1 MKILVVGA
9 TGKTGELAW
18 RKAVAEGH
26 DVTVFGRSVAR
37 RYKDDPVRKMQGD
50 VLDRSAVTAAIA
62 GQDAVLVCLGPVNS
76 RDRVTLTQGA
86 RNICQVMR
94 AEGVERVVFISA
106 AGVGESWRLIPW
118 YSKLLF
124 STFLKTV
131 LQEHGS
137 EEKIFAE
144 SGLIWTAVRAAVLTN
159 RPAGG
164 SVLAS
169 NIVSSRT
176 IPRGDLA
183 AYLVSE
189 VTSDQNY
196 CQPISVTAG

>member
-9 TGKTGELAW
+9 TGKTGELTW

-26 DVTVFGRSVAR
+26 DVTIFGRSVAQQ
-37 RYKDDPVRKMQGD
+37 YKDDPVRKMQGD
-50 VLDRSAVTAAIA
+50 VLDTTAVTAAIL
-62 GQDAVLVCLGPVNS
+62 GQDAVLVCLGPVSS
-76 RDRVTLTQGA
+76 REWVTLTQGA
-86 RNICQVMR
+86 RNNCKAMQ
-94 AEGVERVVFISA
+94 AQGVERVVFISV

-118 YSKLLF
+118 YSKFLF
-124 STFLKTV
+124 SFFLKTV
-131 LQEHGS
+131 LQEHAAK
-137 EEKIFAE
+137 EAIFAK
-144 SGLIWTAVRAAVLTN
+144 SGLNWTAVRAAVLTN
-159 RPAGG
+159 RPAKG

-183 AYLVSE
+183 AYLVTE

-196 CQPISVTAG
+196 RRPISVTAG